1 MSSKSCGSRSR
12 KEERRVYEVRTDHT
26 MNDDKEPASGA
37 ALLPTKRYPP
47 VIVEQNH
54 DYDRAVGGAK
64 VALEYI
70 RTLVI
75 AS

>member
-1 MSSKSCGSRSR
+1 
-12 KEERRVYEVRTDHT
+12 